1 MNKGEGEGVKEWE
14 EERWWYTVIRN
25 GVDAGEPN

>member
-1 MNKGEGEGVKEWE
+1 MNEGEGEGVKEWE